1 MTKSSEE
8 MQSQEL
14 KSTVFNDINIL
25 HTTTSETSNSANKD
39 TIIDNLQEKMGE
51 LLKTNQEL
59 CSVRN
64 QIQIIKEKNIVL
76 QSQLEQEKKISSQ
89 IPELQKEISEKSTL
103 IINLKNQINDLK
115 QNNDSLN
122 SNIESLKQKIEQI
135 TQDSQNELKQ
145 KVNMQTSELKAT
157 IEIKN
162 NEIQSLKQQLEE
174 LKALNTSNNES
185 IIQSRID
192 KERLMAVQADK
203 EKESLLF
210 KEEMAKL
217 TNKFKLIKE
226 KHQKERENSQNL
238 MITLNKYK
246 SEIDKYKQKDQ
257 LTKERNEKLEQSLH
271 EAKNL
276 VRQVLSIKNPQFQ
289 TIEELNNYI
298 THKKEENKFL
308 KNELR
313 TQKKTVKRFA
323 FAIQKYEEK
332 ISNLNTNIAKAKTA
346 DASLKT
352 QIETQLKDFEQLNN
366 KLDICQRKLSII
378 PVYENV
384 TTDLRNRLQ
393 EILTVIRPEIP
404 EVTVRS
410 LCIFIIML
418 RRWKNLTGL
427 LPKTYVSDSRNWW
440 WMNPPESQKLTS
452 SEISN
457 LITSLRNKVEKYKN
471 LSDQLQYQIEQYDQK
486 LKDSQNCANKSSKT
500 MRYNAKKIADLEN
513 QIEELEKLTHY
524 DIKTNSEYQG
534 LIERLKETEA
544 ELEETQQKLRESE
557 IEVSNLQITLSRAK
571 QQLSN
576 QCLLTRQKERAL
588 EDTKYQLYSAQKG
601 IAHLKQGNNMRTKE
615 ILSLERGIQKEK
627 RNATSANTQNAVLTL
642 ENRRMNFM
650 ISNQNRENL
659 SNSPEHQ
666 FVDQS
671 PK

>member
-384 TTDLRNRLQ
+384 TADLRNRLQ

>member
-271 EAKNL
+271 EAKDL

-289 TIEELNNYI
+289 TIEELNNYV

-384 TTDLRNRLQ
+384 TADLRNRLQ

>member
-1 MTKSSEE
+1 MTKSSQE

-14 KSTVFNDINIL
+14 KSTVFNDINTL

-39 TIIDNLQEKMGE
+39 TIIENYEEKMAE
-51 LLKTNQEL
+51 FLKTNQEL

-226 KHQKERENSQNL
+226 KHQKERENNQNL
-238 MITLNKYK
+238 MITLNKYQ

-271 EAKNL
+271 EAKDL
-276 VRQVLSIKNPQFQ
+276 VRQVLSIRNPQFQ

-384 TTDLRNRLQ
+384 TADLRNRLQ